1 MATSTTAGT
10 PTAPDP
16 AVVSPPSKPTGS
28 EQLAHLKDLV
38 AKLQNKVERLEA
50 NLGAEA
56 KSVVETVKE
65 AVGLSPAQT
74 LRMVLMGPPGAGQSS
89 TPSPSPTTTL
99 WRPRSHRAEFQSERA
114 RIVDSVGH
122 YPFLLRIDPGRLCV
136 DGALQN
142 DSRYHYQANPSFQEH
157 F

>member
-16 AVVSPPSKPTGS
+16 AVVSPPGKPTGS

-65 AVGLSPAQT
+65 AVGLTPAQT
-74 LRMVLMGPPGAGQSS
+74 LRMVLMGPPGAGQS
-89 TPSPSPTTTL
+89 L
-99 WRPRSHRAEFQSERA
+99 
-114 RIVDSVGH
+114 
-122 YPFLLRIDPGRLCV
+122 
-136 DGALQN
+136 
-142 DSRYHYQANPSFQEH
+142 
-157 F
+157 